1 MIPFDFNPS
10 GALTFELFL
19 FSTIQISRV
28 ETLETK
34 KPKILQRC
42 KLFGTYILICFSFGL
57 DWTEEYLGI

>member
-19 FSTIQISRV
+19 FSTIQIRV

-34 KPKILQRC
+34 PPKIL
-42 KLFGTYILICFSFGL
+42 
-57 DWTEEYLGI
+57 